1 MDYKYDQIK
10 HYFKDWVIAFG
21 SHHLEIVKFLKE
33 NKDISL
39 TNTKDSAWIDTYD
52 IIHQEVFPTNK
63 RIIESPEAAKAFLGN
78 ETKQIR
84 EFVKK
89 FEKEHYG
96 DLEDDNI
103 WKINETNI
111 LDDVELVNRYFFIIG
126 KDIVAEWM
134 EDPINY

>member
-10 HYFKDWVIAFG
+10 HYFKDWVVAFG
-21 SHHLEIVKFLKE
+21 GHHLEIVKFLKK
-33 NKDISL
+33 NKDVSL

-52 IIHQEVFPTNK
+52 IIHQEVFPTSK
-63 RIIESPEAAKAFLGN
+63 RIIESPEAAKVFLGN

-84 EFVKK
+84 DFVKK
-89 FEKEHYG
+89 FEKERYG